1 MNLGCL
7 SPCARKQVS
16 YQQLLWPCQKASEIN
31 FNGVPIG
38 LIWNNL
44 GIKVKSHCDLLKHI
58 KYIKVHEFIMR

>member
-1 MNLGCL
+1 MILGCL

-16 YQQLLWPCQKASEIN
+16 YQQLPWSCQKASEIN

-44 GIKVKSHCDLLKHI
+44 GIKVKSYCDLLKHI
-58 KYIKVHEFIMR
+58 KYIKVHEFTMR